1 LVAICLLE
9 DADHAGGDQSA
20 DLVKAQVEAYLAMT
34 QLGLNGMSKLLR
46 SASYMREVNVVY

>member
-1 LVAICLLE
+1 MAICLLE